1 MQKEISVAEFVARPI
16 ELLEEASRTQEEIV
30 IIRDGKPLAK
40 LAPVGPSA
48 GDIQLDEVAIARRRE
63 GLEKLRGSVK
73 ILGDI
78 VEPLE
83 DEWDAMK

>member
-1 MQKEISVAEFVARPI
+1 MGKEISVAEFVARPI

-30 IIRDGKPLAK
+30 IVRDGKPLAK
-40 LAPVGPSA
+40 LVGRSA
-48 GDIQLDEVAIARRRE
+48 GDIQLDEDAIARRRE

-78 VEPLE
+78 VEPIDWNE
-83 DEWDAMK
+83 IE